1 MSSVRR
7 LTWLLLG
14 LLVSVAFYSFQ
25 PQSSPTVYVHAS
37 QPSFPDIIA
46 PEGIFADVF
55 VEARPATLRIEAR
68 SPLTQGRPIG
78 VGTGFFISADG
89 FILTANHVVDTSNSN
104 GLRDEIRRS
113 ISYVGISPDGMEYDL
128 EVIGFDAYKDLSLL
142 KTEVVENVPYLPL
155 ASEPLRTGT
164 NIIAIG
170 NSGGDFLEGRAG
182 SISRLGVASPQARFA
197 GGTIELT
204 AALSP
209 GDSGGPSINEQGEAV
224 GVVSF
229 ISYNPGRIESDNEAN
244 IPDYLRDIV
253 SPKPNFAS
261 YAVPIPSNSD
271 IIMALM
277 EGERRDI
284 PVIGL
289 TLPYSNR
296 YGGYVAGRVP
306 FDLGPRS
313 GALIGIVQ
321 PGGPAEKAGIQ
332 SITVD
337 NQTGFP
343 MTADVIVA
351 VDGETISN
359 DYDLLAA
366 LYAKRVGQEVIVS
379 VQRGSELFKLRLVL
393 GAKQE
398 VFR

>member
-1 MSSVRR
+1 M
-7 LTWLLLG
+7 
-14 LLVSVAFYSFQ
+14 
-25 PQSSPTVYVHAS
+25 
-37 QPSFPDIIA
+37 
-46 PEGIFADVF
+46 
-55 VEARPATLRIEAR
+55 
-68 SPLTQGRPIG
+68 
-78 VGTGFFISADG
+78 
-89 FILTANHVVDTSNSN
+89 VDTSGSG
-104 GLRDEIRRS
+104 GLRDEVRRS
-113 ISYVGISPDGMEYDL
+113 IRYVGISPDGTEYDL

-142 KTEVVENVPYLPL
+142 KTDVVESVPYLPL

-164 NIIAIG
+164 DIIAIG

-209 GDSGGPSINEQGEAV
+209 GDSGGPIINELGEAV
-224 GVVSF
+224 AVVSF
-229 ISYNPGRIESDNEAN
+229 ISFNPDRLESDNESE
-244 IPDYLRDIV
+244 IPDYLRGIV
-253 SPKPNFAS
+253 NPKPGFAS
-261 YAVPIPSNSD
+261 YAVPIPDNSD

-296 YGGYVAGRVP
+296 YGGYPAGRVP

-313 GALIGIVQ
+313 GALVGNVQ

-332 SITVD
+332 SFEVD

-343 MTADVIVA
+343 ITADVIVA
-351 VDGETISN
+351 VDDEPISN
-359 DYDLLAA
+359 DYDLLSV
-366 LYAKRVGQEVIVS
+366 LYAKRVGQEVVVS
-379 VQRGSELFKLRLVL
+379 VQRDSELFKLRLVL
-393 GAKQE
+393 GAKQD

>member
-1 MSSVRR
+1 MNGVRR
-7 LTWLLLG
+7 LTWLLMG
-14 LLVSVAFYSFQ
+14 LLVSVAFYSFRSE
-25 PQSSPTVYVHAS
+25 PERVYVHAY
-37 QPSFPDIIA
+37 QPFPDIVA
-46 PEGIFADVF
+46 PEGVF
-55 VEARPATLRIEAR
+55 TEVFDASRPATLRIEAR

-89 FILTANHVVDTSNSN
+89 FILTANHVVDTSSG
-104 GLRDEIRRS
+104 GLRNEIRRS
-113 ISYVGISPDGMEYDL
+113 ISYVGISPDGTEYDL

-142 KTEVVENVPYLPL
+142 KTEVIESVPYLPL

-209 GDSGGPSINEQGEAV
+209 GDSGGPIINEQGEAV
-224 GVVSF
+224 AVVSF
-229 ISYNPGRIESDNEAN
+229 ISYNPDRLESDNESD
-244 IPDYLRDIV
+244 IPNYLRGIV
-253 SPKPNFAS
+253 NPKPGFAS
-261 YAVPIPSNSD
+261 YAVPIPDNGD

-289 TLPYSNR
+289 TLPGSYR
-296 YGGYVAGRVP
+296 AGDFPV
-306 FDLGPRS
+306 DLGPRS
-313 GALIGIVQ
+313 GAIVGNVQ
-321 PGGPAEKAGIQ
+321 PGGPAERAGIQ
-332 SITVD
+332 SYKID
-337 NQTGFP
+337 NQTGYP
-343 MTADVIVA
+343 TTADVIVA
-351 VDGETISN
+351 IDDETVSS
-359 DYDLLAA
+359 DYDLIAV
-366 LYAKRVGQEVIVS
+366 LYSKRVGQEVIVS
-379 VQRGSELFKLRLVL
+379 VQRGSELFKLRLML

>member
-142 KTEVVENVPYLPL
+142 KTDVIENVPYLPL

-209 GDSGGPSINEQGEAV
+209 GDSGGPIINEQGEAV
-224 GVVSF
+224 AVVSF

-284 PVIGL
+284 PVIGF
-289 TLPYSNR
+289 TLPP
-296 YGGYVAGRVP
+296 GGYRAESFPV
-306 FDLGPRS
+306 DLGPRS
-313 GALIGIVQ
+313 GAIVGNVRA
-321 PGGPAEKAGIQ
+321 GGPADQAGIQ
-332 SITVD
+332 SYDID
-337 NQTGFP
+337 RQTGLP
-343 MTADVIVA
+343 ITADIIVA
-351 VDGETISN
+351 IDEEPVSS
-359 DYDLLAA
+359 DYDLIAV
-366 LYAKRVGQEVIVS
+366 LYSKRVGQEVIVS